1 MATPARPGSRLTIW
15 SWALI
20 DAGNSAFTL
29 VIMTAFFP
37 IVFKDVYAKGLDP
50 AESTALLG
58 VFNSISS
65 VVIAI
70 AAPILGSI
78 ADQGN
83 LKRGFLM
90 GFTLLGVASCV
101 GLTMAAEGQY
111 WYAGIVFAIG
121 ALAFSGNN
129 MFYDALI
136 TDVTTPDR
144 YDSVSSFGYGLGY
157 IASVLL
163 FIFNTNVVTNPARYG
178 LSNASSALTVVF
190 LLTGAWWLLFTLP
203 AMFFVKER
211 PSVPAI
217 GGSGG
222 VLMRGFRQFGSTLRE
237 LKTQKNI
244 LIFLAG
250 YMLYIDGVNTVIKMA
265 VDYGKN
271 LGLENAALLQALVV
285 TQVIAF
291 PATIAFGWLGQRVG
305 PRRMIYAGLVVYCGI
320 CVWAFRMATAAE
332 FQIMAAI
339 VGLVQGGVQAL
350 SRSFFAA
357 LIPEDRSGEYFGFY
371 NMLGKFAAIIGP
383 TLLGVSA
390 LVIGSRAS
398 IMSLLILFIAGA
410 TLLSRVKDPR
420 RA

>member
-1 MATPARPGSRLTIW
+1 MATPARPGSRLAIW

-29 VIMTAFFP
+29 GIMTAFFP
-37 IVFKDVYAKGLDP
+37 ILFKDVYAKGLSP
-50 AESTALLG
+50 AEGTALLG
-58 VFNSISS
+58 MFNSISS
-65 VVIAI
+65 AVIAV

-78 ADQGN
+78 ADQANG
-83 LKRGFLM
+83 KRAFLM
-90 GFTLLGVASCV
+90 GFTLLGVAACA

-144 YDSVSSFGYGLGY
+144 YDAVSSFGYGLGY
-157 IASVLL
+157 ISSVLL
-163 FIFNTNVVTNPARYG
+163 FLVNADMVSNPARYG
-178 LSNASSALTVVF
+178 LSDASAALTVVF

-211 PSVPAI
+211 PSVPRI
-217 GGSGG
+217 GGTGS
-222 VLMRGFRQFGSTLRE
+222 VLTRGFRQFGATLRE
-237 LKTQKNI
+237 LKSQKNI
-244 LIFLAG
+244 LIFLGG

-271 LGLENAALLQALVV
+271 LGLENAAMIQALIV
-285 TQVIAF
+285 TQVVAF
-291 PATIAFGWLGQRVG
+291 PATIAFGWLGQRTG
-305 PRRMIYAGLVVYCGI
+305 ARRMIYVGLVVYCGI
-320 CVWAFRMATAAE
+320 CLYAFRMTTAAE
-332 FQIMAAI
+332 FKIMAVI

-350 SRSFFAA
+350 SRSFFAK

-383 TLLGVSA
+383 SLLGVSA
-390 LVIGSRAS
+390 LLIGSRAS
-398 IMSLLILFIAGA
+398 ILSLLLLFVAGA
-410 TLLSRVKDPR
+410 ILLSKVREPR